1 MSVVHESDRRTI
13 EQIEPV
19 RTTVDTQPK
28 RDGGEVWIDFVDRL
42 EDVAAYRLDWDE
54 LCECCAEPNV
64 FQSPWMLLPAW
75 EQAGDDE
82 RLRFAFVYEQP
93 PRKADPPVLLGV
105 FPLWK
110 QRGAN
115 GLPISV
121 WQLWTHP
128 LRFLNTPLVRAG
140 HETTAVKAL
149 LDWVTESRSATAI
162 EFGDIQGE
170 GSFHRALT
178 HLLDSAERTSFTVRR
193 HCRAMIETGE
203 SFDEYMNTQSG
214 HTRRELRRKRRKL
227 EAEGQLELRVWK
239 AGEDVEFWL
248 TQFLELE
255 VAGWKGREQTALA
268 ATEQDEHL
276 FRRIVREAA
285 TRDQLD
291 LLGLFLDDRP
301 VALKCNFLM
310 GRGGYAFK
318 IAFDET
324 YAKLSPGVLLELDN
338 MRHTLD
344 SNRLDWMDSCA
355 VARHPMIDRLWKQ
368 RRVIETTLVSSGR
381 LGSDALLAMYPLLRA
396 VKREVRRLLPG
407 RSH

>member
-1 MSVVHESDRRTI
+1 MAVAEQSVRERDATGQQASAPSTRRL
-13 EQIEPV
+13 Q
-19 RTTVDTQPK
+19 RT
-28 RDGGEVWIDFVDRL
+28 GGDVWVEFVDRV
-42 EDVAAYRLDWDE
+42 EDVEPYRIDWAE

-93 PRKADPPVLLGV
+93 SRKADPPVLLGV

-110 QRGAN
+110 QRGSH

-128 LRFLNTPLVRAG
+128 MRFLNTPLVRAG
-140 HETTAVKAL
+140 HETTAVKAI
-149 LDWVTESRSATAI
+149 LDWVTQSRSATAI
-162 EFGDIQGE
+162 EFGDIHGE
-170 GSFHRALT
+170 GPFHRALT

-193 HCRAMIETGE
+193 HCRALIETGE
-203 SFDEYMNTQSG
+203 TFDEYIHTQSG

-248 TQFLELE
+248 NQFLELE
-255 VAGWKGREQTALA
+255 AAGWKGREQTALA
-268 ATEQDEHL
+268 ATEQDEQL
-276 FRRIVREAA
+276 FRRIAQEAA
-285 TRDQLD
+285 TREQLE

-301 VALKCNFLM
+301 IALKCNFLM

-324 YAKLSPGVLLELDN
+324 YARLSPGVHLELDN
-338 MRHTLD
+338 MRHVLESD
-344 SNRLDWMDSCA
+344 HLDWMDSCA

-381 LGSDALLAMYPLLRA
+381 LGSDAQLAMYPLLRA
-396 VKREVRRLLPG
+396 AKREIGRLLPG